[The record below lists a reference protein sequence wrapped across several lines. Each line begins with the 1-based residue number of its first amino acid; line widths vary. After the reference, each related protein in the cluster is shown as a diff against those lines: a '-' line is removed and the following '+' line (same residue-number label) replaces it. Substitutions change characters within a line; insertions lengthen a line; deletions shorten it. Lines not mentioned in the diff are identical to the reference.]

1 MKKKNFIRNKSK
13 IEIYNLYQEFEK
25 TFSYLAK
32 KLRNKNFN
40 KTIKKIKCYK
50 LLQVIVLKKIFSAF
64 MLNIIYLMN

>member
-1 MKKKNFIRNKSK
+1 MKKKIFIRNKSK

-50 LLQVIVLKKIFSAF
+50 LLQVIVLKNFFSAF